1 MTLLDIAGSGMF
13 SGSSQ
18 FSHVVGDILKLLGGS
33 FLIGVISIAL
43 LVGVI
48 VRSVFTGIRQSS
60 LIDGASM
67 LIRSVAYVIGLSLAL
82 LFVLV
87 ATTLLSLSALKTVL
101 IALGIVFVA
110 AFIARE
116 TFLFLVFKKFG
127 KYIFYLTTLH
137 RTGKVVY
144 AYVKT
149 ENSNRGE
156 NPVEK
161 TS

>member
-13 SGSSQ
+13 TNSGQ
-18 FSHVVGDILKLLGGS
+18 FLHVLGDVLKLLGGS
-33 FLIGVISIAL
+33 LVIGILSIVL
-43 LVGVI
+43 LLGLI
-48 VRSVFTGIRQSS
+48 VRSVLRGIRQAS
-60 LIDGASM
+60 LVDGLNT
-67 LIRSVAYVIGLSLAL
+67 LIRSVAYVIGIDLAL

-87 ATTLLSLSALKTVL
+87 ATTLFSISALKTVL
-101 IALGIVFVA
+101 IAAGIVFVA

-116 TFLFLVFKKFG
+116 TFLFFILKKFG

-144 AYVKT
+144 AYVKP

-156 NPVEK
+156 NPFEK

>member
-33 FLIGVISIAL
+33 LLIAVLSITL
-43 LVGVI
+43 FIGVI
-48 VRSVFTGIRQSS
+48 VRSVYAGIRQSS
-60 LIDGASM
+60 LLDGIGT
-67 LIRSVAYVIGLSLAL
+67 LIRLAAYVIGLIIAL

-87 ATTLLSLSALKTVL
+87 TTTLFSLPLVKVLL
-101 IALGIVFVA
+101 IAAIIVFAA
-110 AFIARE
+110 AFITRE
-116 TFLFLVFKKFG
+116 TFLFLLIKRFG

-137 RTGKVVY
+137 RAGKVAY
-144 AYVKT
+144 NYVKT
-149 ENSNRGE
+149 ENHSTGE